1 MSLPRVLRRTI
12 RIKEIMMANMI
23 KLKLRRIYL
32 VVNISKV
39 VKYRKLVKRQKIEE
53 LKLVKVN
60 RVEE

>member
-60 RVEE
+60 GVEE

>member
-1 MSLPRVLRRTI
+1 MSLSRVLRRTI

-60 RVEE
+60 GVEE

>member
-1 MSLPRVLRRTI
+1 MRSYV
-12 RIKEIMMANMI
+12 IKEIMMANMI

-39 VKYRKLVKRQKIEE
+39 VKYKKLVKRQKIEE

-60 RVEE
+60 GVEE